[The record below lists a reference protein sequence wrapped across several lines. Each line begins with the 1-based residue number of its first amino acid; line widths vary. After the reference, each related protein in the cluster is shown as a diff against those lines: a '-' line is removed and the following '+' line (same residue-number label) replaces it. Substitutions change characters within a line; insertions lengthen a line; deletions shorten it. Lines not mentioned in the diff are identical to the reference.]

1 MTLADGEHHLTL
13 DKAASH
19 FPPDETL
26 LRLVRHNTWANLR
39 LLEFCEALAL
49 EQLEWTTP
57 GTFGTL
63 HRTLHHIVGAEHGYL
78 LALTGELPPIEAE
91 GRGKPMSGGWAAP
104 IGELVERASSN
115 GERMER
121 SVISG
126 FDPLRV
132 ITRGTSRAIAAIIAA
147 QYVHHGSD
155 HRAHAGTILGAHG
168 LEIPLDVNENGL
180 DLWGYGTTIGEVG
193 SA

>member
-1 MTLADGEHHLTL
+1 M
-13 DKAASH
+13 S
-19 FPPDETL
+19 DETL

-39 LLEFCEALAL
+39 LLELCGALAP
-49 EQLEWTTP
+49 EQLEWTSP
-57 GTFGTL
+57 GTYGTL

-78 LALTGELPPIEAE
+78 LSLTGELPPIEVE
-91 GRGKPMSGGWAAP
+91 GRGRPMSGGWAAP
-104 IGELVERASSN
+104 PDELAERASSN

-121 SVISG
+121 LVAGG

-132 ITRGTSRAIAAIIAA
+132 ITRRTTRAVAAIVAA
-147 QYVHHGSD
+147 QYIHHGSD

-168 LEIPLDVNENGL
+168 VEIPLDQHENGL
-180 DLWGYGTTIGEVG
+180 DLWGYGRTTGEVR

>member
-1 MTLADGEHHLTL
+1 MTE
-13 DKAASH
+13 
-19 FPPDETL
+19 ETL

-39 LLEFCEALAL
+39 LFDFCATMPP

-63 HRTLHHIVGAEHGYL
+63 HRTLHHIVGAEHAYL
-78 LALTGELPPIEAE
+78 LALTGELPPIEVE

-104 IGELVERASSN
+104 IDELVERARSN

-121 SVISG
+121 FVRNG
-126 FDPLRV
+126 FDPLRTV
-132 ITRGTSRAIAAIIAA
+132 TPFRNRAAAAIVAA
-147 QYVHHGSD
+147 QYIHHGSD

-168 LEIPLDVNENGL
+168 VEIPLDANDDGL
-180 DLWGYGTTIGEVG
+180 DLWAYGTTTGENG

>member
-1 MTLADGEHHLTL
+1 
-13 DKAASH
+13 
-19 FPPDETL
+19 

-39 LLEFCEALAL
+39 LLELCGALAP

-115 GERMER
+115 GDRIERFV
-121 SVISG
+121 SSG

-132 ITRGTSRAIAAIIAA
+132 IHQPHEPGSGRDHRRAVRPPRQRPSRARG
-147 QYVHHGSD
+147 HD
-155 HRAHAGTILGAHG
+155 PRRARPRDPARC
-168 LEIPLDVNENGL
+168 
-180 DLWGYGTTIGEVG
+180 
-193 SA
+193 